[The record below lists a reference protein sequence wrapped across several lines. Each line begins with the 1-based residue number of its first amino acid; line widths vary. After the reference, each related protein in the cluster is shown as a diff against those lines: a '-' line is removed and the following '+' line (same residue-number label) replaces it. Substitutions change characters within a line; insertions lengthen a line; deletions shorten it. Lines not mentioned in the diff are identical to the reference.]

1 MFVEI
6 NNRFVSRFN
15 LFFMAVIWFCR
26 NLVLSCYRT
35 ALLIE
40 CFGRRQAMGF
50 KRVLIANRGEI
61 ALRILRTL
69 RDMGIE
75 AAIIHGR
82 EDRLSLPVQMADIAY
97 PNYRANPL
105 DSYLDIEAVIQ
116 AAKEL
121 GCDAVHPGYGFLAEN
136 AAFVARLEEEGITF
150 IGPASGVITLLGDKI
165 EARAAMEA
173 AGLPTAKGSS
183 EPISSAEV
191 ASALA
196 DEIGYPVIIKAAA
209 GGGGIG
215 MQIVQK
221 ADEFE
226 SALKLCQSRAKS
238 AFGDERVFVEKY
250 IQGAQ
255 HVEFQVLG
263 DGKKAIHF
271 GERFCSIQRRHQ
283 KLVEEG
289 PWLTDEKRAEI
300 GDLVCK
306 GAESVGYKGLATFE
320 FLRDANGDFYFLE
333 VNPRVQV
340 EHTVTELITGF
351 NLVELGIR
359 VAQGEAL
366 PLKQEDIAWRGH
378 AIQCRL
384 NAEDPREF
392 VPSPGRLWECHF
404 PSGFGIRCDTHA
416 HPGYEMPGCF
426 DSLLAKLLVWG
437 HNREDAV
444 RRMKTALDE
453 TMITGV
459 EHLIPLH
466 RRIMD
471 EEDFNNGD
479 ITIQYIDMHQELLG

>member
-1 MFVEI
+1 
-6 NNRFVSRFN
+6 
-15 LFFMAVIWFCR
+15 
-26 NLVLSCYRT
+26 
-35 ALLIE
+35 
-40 CFGRRQAMGF
+40 MGF

-75 AAIIHGR
+75 VAIIHGR
-82 EDRLSLPVQMADIAY
+82 EDRLSLPVRLSDFAY
-97 PNYRANPL
+97 ANYKSNPL
-105 DSYLDIEAVIQ
+105 DSYLNIEDVIT

-121 GCDAVHPGYGFLAEN
+121 QCDAIHPGYGFLAEN
-136 AAFVARLEEEGITF
+136 AAFVARCAEEGITF
-150 IGPASGVITLLGDKI
+150 IGPSAEVITLLGDKI

-183 EPISSAEV
+183 EPISDAAV
-191 ASALA
+191 ASELA
-196 DEIGYPVIIKAAA
+196 SVIGYPVIIKAAA

-215 MQIVQK
+215 MQIVEK
-221 ADEFE
+221 SDEFE
-226 SALKLCQSRAKS
+226 NALKLCQSRAKS

-255 HVEFQVLG
+255 HVEFQVLA
-263 DGKKAIHF
+263 DGKNAIHF

-289 PWLTDEKRAEI
+289 PWLDEAKRAEI
-300 GDLVCK
+300 GELVCQ
-306 GAESVGYKGLATFE
+306 GAESVGYSGLATFE

-340 EHTVTELITGF
+340 EHTVTELITGY

-359 VAQGEAL
+359 VAQGEKL
-366 PLKQEDIAWRGH
+366 PLSQEDITIRGH

-384 NAEDPREF
+384 NAEDPRDF
-392 VPSPGRLWECHF
+392 IPSPGRLWECHF
-404 PSGFGIRCDTHA
+404 PSGFGVRCDTHA
-416 HPGYEMPGCF
+416 HPGYDMPGCF

-437 HNREDAV
+437 HDREDAI

-453 TMITGV
+453 TIITGV

-471 EEDFNNGD
+471 EEDFNNGN

>member
-1 MFVEI
+1 
-6 NNRFVSRFN
+6 
-15 LFFMAVIWFCR
+15 
-26 NLVLSCYRT
+26 
-35 ALLIE
+35 
-40 CFGRRQAMGF
+40 MGF

-82 EDRLSLPVQMADIAY
+82 EDRLSLPVRFADIAY
-97 PNYRANPL
+97 ANYKQNPL
-105 DSYLDIEAVIQ
+105 DSYLDIESVIK
-116 AAKEL
+116 AAKEM

-136 AAFVARLEEEGITF
+136 ATFVRRLKEEGITF
-150 IGPASGVITLLGDKI
+150 IGPSSDVITLLGDKI

-183 EPISSAEV
+183 ESISDAVV

-196 DEIGYPVIIKAAA
+196 EDIGYPVIIKAAA

-215 MQIVQK
+215 MQIVEESS
-221 ADEFE
+221 EFE
-226 SALKLCQSRAKS
+226 NALKLCQSRARS

-255 HVEFQVLG
+255 HIEFQVLG

-289 PWLTDEKRAEI
+289 PWLSDEKREEI
-300 GDLVCK
+300 GALVCK

-340 EHTVTELITGF
+340 EHTVTELITGH

-359 VAQGEAL
+359 VAQGEPL
-366 PLKQEDIAWRGH
+366 PLEQKDIVLRGH

-384 NAEDPREF
+384 NAEDPRNF
-392 VPSPGRLWECHF
+392 IPSPGRLWECHF
-404 PSGFGIRCDTHA
+404 PSGYGVRVDTHA
-416 HPGYEMPGCF
+416 YPGYEMPGCF

-437 HNREDAV
+437 KDREDAV
-444 RRMKTALDE
+444 KRMRTALDE
-453 TMITGV
+453 TTISGV

-471 EEDFNNGD
+471 EADFLQKD

>member
-1 MFVEI
+1 
-6 NNRFVSRFN
+6 
-15 LFFMAVIWFCR
+15 
-26 NLVLSCYRT
+26 
-35 ALLIE
+35 
-40 CFGRRQAMGF
+40 MGF
-50 KRVLIANRGEI
+50 SKVLIANRGEI
-61 ALRILRTL
+61 ALRIMRTL
-69 RDMGIE
+69 RDMNIE
-75 AAIIHGR
+75 AAIIYGK
-82 EDRLSLPVQMADIAY
+82 EDRLSLPVRLSDDAHFRDVI
-97 PNYRANPL
+97 NPL
-105 DSYLDIEAVIQ
+105 DAYLDIEAVVQ
-116 AAKEL
+116 AAKDM

-136 AAFVARLEEEGITF
+136 ATFVKRLQEEGITF
-150 IGPASGVITLLGDKI
+150 IGPSSDVITLLGDKI

-173 AGLPTAKGSS
+173 AGLPTARGSS
-183 EPISSAEV
+183 EPISEASV
-191 ASALA
+191 ASELA

-215 MQIVQK
+215 MQIVE
-221 ADEFE
+221 AEDEFE

-238 AFGDERVFVEKY
+238 AFGDSRVFVEKY

-255 HVEFQVLG
+255 HVEFQVLA
-263 DGKKAIHF
+263 DGNKAIHF

-289 PWLTDEKRAEI
+289 PWLTPEKREEI
-300 GDLVCK
+300 GALVCR

-340 EHTVTELITGF
+340 EHTVTELITGH

-359 VAQGEAL
+359 VAQGESL
-366 PLKQEDIAWRGH
+366 PFAQEDITWNGH
-378 AIQCRL
+378 SIQCRL

-392 VPSPGRLWECHF
+392 IPSPGRLWECHF
-404 PSGFGIRCDTHA
+404 PSGFGVRVDTHA
-416 HPGYEMPGCF
+416 HPGYEMPGSF

-437 HNREDAV
+437 RDREDAI
-444 RRMKTALDE
+444 RRMRTALDE
-453 TMITGV
+453 TVITGV

-471 EEDFNNGD
+471 ETDFINGD

>member
-1 MFVEI
+1 
-6 NNRFVSRFN
+6 
-15 LFFMAVIWFCR
+15 
-26 NLVLSCYRT
+26 
-35 ALLIE
+35 
-40 CFGRRQAMGF
+40 MGF

-61 ALRILRTL
+61 ALRILRAL

-75 AAIIHGR
+75 VAIIHGR
-82 EDRLSLPVQMADIAY
+82 EDRLSLPVRLSDVAY
-97 PNYRANPL
+97 PNYKSNPL
-105 DSYLDIEAVIQ
+105 DSYLNIEDVIT

-121 GCDAVHPGYGFLAEN
+121 QCDAIHPGYGFLAEN
-136 AAFVARLEEEGITF
+136 SAFVARCAEEGITF
-150 IGPASGVITLLGDKI
+150 IGPSAEVITLLGDKI

-183 EPISSAEV
+183 EPISDAAV
-191 ASALA
+191 ASKLA
-196 DEIGYPVIIKAAA
+196 SKIGYPVIIKAAA

-215 MQIVQK
+215 MQIVEK
-221 ADEFE
+221 SNEFE
-226 SALKLCQSRAKS
+226 NALKLCQSRAKS

-255 HVEFQVLG
+255 HVEFQVLA

-289 PWLTDEKRAEI
+289 PWLDEAKRAEI
-300 GDLVCK
+300 GDLVCR

-340 EHTVTELITGF
+340 EHTVTELITGY

-359 VAQGEAL
+359 VAQGEKL
-366 PLKQEDIAWRGH
+366 ELSQEDIVIRGH

-384 NAEDPREF
+384 NAEDPRDF
-392 VPSPGRLWECHF
+392 IPSPGRLWECHF
-404 PSGFGIRCDTHA
+404 PSGFGVRCDTHA

-437 HNREDAV
+437 HNREDAI

-453 TMITGV
+453 TIITGV

-471 EEDFNNGD
+471 EEDFNNRN
-479 ITIQYIDMHQELLG
+479 ITIQYIEMHQELLG

>member
-1 MFVEI
+1 
-6 NNRFVSRFN
+6 
-15 LFFMAVIWFCR
+15 
-26 NLVLSCYRT
+26 
-35 ALLIE
+35 
-40 CFGRRQAMGF
+40 MGF

-97 PNYRANPL
+97 PNYCANPL
-105 DSYLDIEAVIQ
+105 DSYLDIEAVVQ

-121 GCDAVHPGYGFLAEN
+121 ECDAVHPGYGFLAEN

-215 MQIVQK
+215 MQIVEK

>member
-1 MFVEI
+1 
-6 NNRFVSRFN
+6 
-15 LFFMAVIWFCR
+15 
-26 NLVLSCYRT
+26 
-35 ALLIE
+35 
-40 CFGRRQAMGF
+40 MGF

-97 PNYRANPL
+97 PNYRTNPL
-105 DSYLDIEAVIQ
+105 DSYLDIEAVVQ

-121 GCDAVHPGYGFLAEN
+121 ECDAVHPGYGFLAEN

-183 EPISSAEV
+183 EPISSADV
-191 ASALA
+191 ASSLA

-340 EHTVTELITGF
+340 EHTVTELITGY

-471 EEDFNNGD
+471 EEDFNKGD

>member
-1 MFVEI
+1 
-6 NNRFVSRFN
+6 
-15 LFFMAVIWFCR
+15 
-26 NLVLSCYRT
+26 
-35 ALLIE
+35 
-40 CFGRRQAMGF
+40 MGF

-97 PNYRANPL
+97 PNYCTNPL
-105 DSYLDIEAVIQ
+105 DSYLDIEAVVQ

-121 GCDAVHPGYGFLAEN
+121 ECDAVHPGYGFLAEN

-255 HVEFQVLG
+255 HVEFQVLA
-263 DGKKAIHF
+263 DGKNAIHF

-340 EHTVTELITGF
+340 EHTVTELITGH

-366 PLKQEDIAWRGH
+366 PLKQEDITWRGH

-437 HNREDAV
+437 RDREDAV

>member
-1 MFVEI
+1 
-6 NNRFVSRFN
+6 
-15 LFFMAVIWFCR
+15 
-26 NLVLSCYRT
+26 
-35 ALLIE
+35 
-40 CFGRRQAMGF
+40 MGF

-97 PNYRANPL
+97 PSYRTNPL
-105 DSYLDIEAVIQ
+105 DSYLDIEAVVQ

-121 GCDAVHPGYGFLAEN
+121 ECDAVHPGYGFLAEN

-183 EPISSAEV
+183 EPIASADV

-255 HVEFQVLG
+255 HVEFQVLA
-263 DGKKAIHF
+263 DGKNAIHF

-300 GDLVCK
+300 GALVCK

-340 EHTVTELITGF
+340 EHTVTELITGH

-366 PLKQEDIAWRGH
+366 PLKQEDITWRGH
-378 AIQCRL
+378 SIQCRL

-437 HNREDAV
+437 RDREDAI

-471 EEDFNNGD
+471 ENDFNNGD